1 MIKAFFSRPFPSSF
15 LSYREKRH
23 FRREKRKKKKE
34 ERKKEREREKEKRKT
49 RTRQFPSVAAMSRF
63 KVVRVYSCDKV
74 TSIPLVFSIWQP
86 GKRARNHT
94 RVRVYIYI
102 YTFAKAYLPKKKNT
116 NQRRTAIYTE
126 KKGWGGGGG
135 GREQGDKKRRSP
147 RCRRVATRVAADEFQ
162 KLKWARGEGEGARI
176 VSLRVEKGRDVAEKA
191 DGVGEWQARGT
202 RVNEKEKERRK
213 KKQKNEYI
221 FPLNFSGVPCVS
233 SRAAPREFNSIF
245 NLPKPPYA
253 NSVLEYLWTSLFS
266 LLVAAFPY
274 LTSLSASTRLYFVSF
289 PRIPLLPV
297 DFLPIRDRR
306 AKRDGFLLLPTSSS
320 STLFIF
326 LHVSLPKWV
335 SFPFPPR
342 GNRVSKEQSRKDARR
357 KGKKKGTK
365 KKRRRVYT
373 VEDSFCAKKKKK
385 KFFFTSSI
393 QICIV
398 FHRPPL
404 LFFWFVVECATINI
418 LLISFQIFRSCRSPP
433 SFLSLERTRRVHG
446 GSPSIRDTLFLVSR
460 SISTVYP
467 CHPFCTLF
475 LSFFSFFLEQFSRFA
490 WMTTRP

>member
-1 MIKAFFSRPFPSSF
+1 MQRLPLI
-15 LSYREKRH
+15 
-23 FRREKRKKKKE
+23 FRRCNVKIKKKKKTERTTKYLRTIEGKWNLKGRYQFWSHFPGDQSVLFTSFPFLLFIVSRKETLPSRKEKKKRKKEK
-34 ERKKEREREKEKRKT
+34 RRERERERKRKGRHVPVNFHLSQPCLVLKSFECT
-49 RTRQFPSVAAMSRF
+49 VAIRLRRFPSYFLSGN
-63 KVVRVYSCDKV
+63 
-74 TSIPLVFSIWQP
+74 LVKERGIIH
-86 GKRARNHT
+86 ACA
-94 RVRVYIYI
+94 YIYI

-385 KFFFTSSI
+385 RNSSL
-393 QICIV
+393 
-398 FHRPPL
+398 PPA
-404 LFFWFVVECATINI
+404 F
-418 LLISFQIFRSCRSPP
+418 
-433 SFLSLERTRRVHG
+433 
-446 GSPSIRDTLFLVSR
+446 
-460 SISTVYP
+460 
-467 CHPFCTLF
+467 
-475 LSFFSFFLEQFSRFA
+475 RFA
-490 WMTTRP
+490 